1 MFKIHRNKH
10 GKELRVILNARTLL
24 IISTR
29 GMIGEESSNEDL
41 WFDGWRIGFTPI
53 SRFIR
58 KIGFYLFIATKE

>member
-1 MFKIHRNKH
+1 MFEIHGKKY
-10 GKELRVILNARTLL
+10 GKELRIILNARTLL
-24 IISTR
+24 ILSTR
-29 GMIGEESSNEDL
+29 GTFGEQSSNEDL